1 MGSILDCRSATR
13 LISRELDG
21 PLPWGSRALLR
32 FHLFWCGPCRRFLRQ
47 ALTLRTAMHR
57 YRS

>member
-1 MGSILDCRSATR
+1 VGSILDCRSASR

-21 PLPWGSRALLR
+21 PLPWDRRILLR

-47 ALTLRTAMHR
+47 VVLV
-57 YRS
+57 RSAIRRQRS